1 MQLAARSRPDF
12 ARKSLL
18 AALFVV
24 GAAHSLSFACR
35 NSLSSAMTELELH
48 RSAAVLDVSCE
59 VTLPGCQLALVLR
72 NAPRRWSVR
81 PNGGVIEAGASVR
94 VVATYVGDVCGVA
107 AAGGFGD
114 DRHLILSV
122 PLLPHQAEKLAALR
136 RDGGPWRNMPELDK
150 DNPRVS
156 QCRLTPRVV
165 GGRAPHASDSA
176 PSPAAVDRS
185 RSVMERV
192 SLLHQ
197 RYSGEG
203 RPTLNGGTSTSP
215 PASAEPAARRR
226 LSSSPPPS
234 DPSLWEATE
243 AFARGVLGDSAVDW
257 VVYLAD
263 EMDPWLKWKVYD
275 ILFAVAALLAGR
287 MLARRAVSHYRPE
300 LE

>member
-1 MQLAARSRPDF
+1 
-12 ARKSLL
+12 
-18 AALFVV
+18 
-24 GAAHSLSFACR
+24 
-35 NSLSSAMTELELH
+35 MTELELH
-48 RSAAVLDVSCE
+48 RSAAVLDVACE

-72 NAPRRWSVR
+72 NASDGALGYKAMTNAPRRWSVR

-94 VVATYVGDVCGVA
+94 VVATYVGDVGGVA

-122 PLLPHQAEKLAALR
+122 PLLPHQAEKLTALR

-165 GGRAPHASDSA
+165 GGRAPHAADSA

-243 AFARGVLGDSAVDW
+243 AFARGVLGDSVVDW

>member
-1 MQLAARSRPDF
+1 MRRT
-12 ARKSLL
+12 
-18 AALFVV
+18 AL
-24 GAAHSLSFACR
+24 GYK
-35 NSLSSAMTELELH
+35 AMTNA
-48 RSAAVLDVSCE
+48 AAVE
-59 VTLPGCQLALVLR
+59 R
-72 NAPRRWSVR
+72 R

-94 VVATYVGDVCGVA
+94 IVATYVGDVGGVA

-122 PLLPHQAEKLAALR
+122 PLLPHQAEKLTALR

-165 GGRAPHASDSA
+165 GGRAPHAADSVL
-176 PSPAAVDRS
+176 PPAAVDRS

-226 LSSSPPPS
+226 LSSSPPDS
-234 DPSLWEATE
+234 SLWEATE
-243 AFARGVLGDSAVDW
+243 AFARGVLGDSVVDW

-263 EMDPWLKWKVYD
+263 EMDPYLRKVYD

-287 MLARRAVSHYRPE
+287 MLARRAVVTIALSSNNQH
-300 LE
+300 

>member
-1 MQLAARSRPDF
+1 
-12 ARKSLL
+12 
-18 AALFVV
+18 
-24 GAAHSLSFACR
+24 
-35 NSLSSAMTELELH
+35 MTELELH
-48 RSAAVLDVSCE
+48 RSAAVLDVACE
-59 VTLPGCQLALVLR
+59 VTLPSCQLALVLR
-72 NAPRRWSVR
+72 NASDGALGYKAMTNAPRRWSVR

-94 VVATYVGDVCGVA
+94 VVATYVGDVGGVA

-165 GGRAPHASDSA
+165 GGRAPHAADSA

-203 RPTLNGGTSTSP
+203 RPT
-215 PASAEPAARRR
+215 
-226 LSSSPPPS
+226 
-234 DPSLWEATE
+234 
-243 AFARGVLGDSAVDW
+243 
-257 VVYLAD
+257 
-263 EMDPWLKWKVYD
+263 
-275 ILFAVAALLAGR
+275 
-287 MLARRAVSHYRPE
+287 
-300 LE
+300 